1 MYVQSGNREELSM
14 RSFVLNNDAV
24 GLRRIPGRQ
33 DIIGL
38 LRGAEGAAIDPGW
51 YAEGGR
57 LDRLVVV
64 LC

>member
-1 MYVQSGNREELSM
+1 M

-33 DIIGL
+33 DIIVL
-38 LRGAEGAAIDPGW
+38 LRGAKGAAIDLGW